1 MKKSILMLL
10 TVIISMTANAQLN
23 AQKGYIIT
31 NENDTL
37 RGVIDYRSDSR
48 NAKEC
53 HILLEGEQEYKT
65 YKPGEIAGYGLENG
79 GVYYVTRDFYINNTE
94 KKMFAE
100 FLLKGSISL
109 YRHVDG
115 VSEYYIFVNKDGE
128 TAVMESDKG
137 NYTYNSNDEYVQAK
151 RARMSDAAKMFNKSS
166 ATVEKLW
173 KSEYKIKR
181 IVSLTREYDENY
193 CSEDGKCI
201 QYQYDAKNSAHTKL
215 VFFAEAGA
223 SCGMI
228 KAGGMGNVRNWKAN
242 CFVPQ
247 IGLGFD
253 VMLPRYSKGLSIQA
267 ELLMSHWNA
276 SKDNPDVV
284 TPDGTKKSSIKFTY
298 GEIDLGMKYN
308 FLTTFKVSPFIRG
321 GILVCQSIGMHT
333 KNLDP
338 YYIAGQNVG
347 GTLGWYA
354 GLGTDVSVGK
364 HRMRVS
370 ANYSYRKHSHRE
382 LTASSAGVNIAFAL

>member
-1 MKKSILMLL
+1 MLL

-228 KAGGMGNVRNWKAN
+228 KAGGWAGASVGAKAGAAVGVW
-242 CFVPQ
+242 FDG
-247 IGLGFD
+247 IGAIPGAIIGGA
-253 VMLPRYSKGLSIQA
+253 V
-267 ELLMSHWNA
+267 
-276 SKDNPDVV
+276 
-284 TPDGTKKSSIKFTY
+284 
-298 GEIDLGMKYN
+298 
-308 FLTTFKVSPFIRG
+308 G
-321 GILVCQSIGMHT
+321 GIAGSFGGCWIGT
-333 KNLDP
+333 
-338 YYIAGQNVG
+338 
-347 GTLGWYA
+347 T
-354 GLGTDVSVGK
+354 SVDWFFG
-364 HRMRVS
+364 R
-370 ANYSYRKHSHRE
+370 
-382 LTASSAGVNIAFAL
+382 